1 MRVVTE
7 LLRWCLG
14 AALLLIIDVFAEAV
28 VFEWLQWNGTTQN
41 DWFFLLWWLMVAD
54 GGGMDSVLSPPR
66 LAGDVEQAG
75 LEQLVLPTKPSV
87 TVYSAAG
94 LQWPCIQRNQ

>member
-1 MRVVTE
+1 MVT
-7 LLRWCLG
+7 
-14 AALLLIIDVFAEAV
+14 V
-28 VFEWLQWNGTTQN
+28 EWHYPERLVLFT
-41 DWFFLLWWLMVAD
+41 LVAD
-54 GGGMDSVLSPPR
+54 CSGMDSVLSPPR
-66 LAGDVEQAG
+66 VPGDDEQAG

>member
-1 MRVVTE
+1 MCVITE

-41 DWFFLLWWLMVAD
+41 DWFFLLWWLIVA
-54 GGGMDSVLSPPR
+54 GWTVFSARRVWRAMSN
-66 LAGDVEQAG
+66 
-75 LEQLVLPTKPSV
+75 KPD
-87 TVYSAAG
+87 
-94 LQWPCIQRNQ
+94 